1 MKLFFGVMLIVW
13 LGASALAAPPAVPT
27 YLVARAAKP
36 ITIDGKID
44 DAGWAPAKAV
54 ELVLNRDGSA
64 SPAKTTARLLYDD
77 KFLYISFRAV
87 DDNIFATM
95 KHRDDHLWEEEV
107 VEVFLQ
113 PDPLKKNYIEL
124 EVNPL
129 DALVDIY
136 LLDIR
141 KPLHLESWNSEK
153 IRWAIQVDGT
163 VDGRPGDRE
172 WTCEIAFPF
181 EDAVTAAHTPPRPGD
196 RWRMNLYRVEQ
207 KPSYA
212 LIAWAPTRKDDFHIP
227 SMFGE
232 LVFGR

>member
-1 MKLFFGVMLIVW
+1 MRSLF
-13 LGASALAAPPAVPT
+13 GASLVIMLLSAAATAAVPV
-27 YLVARAAKP
+27 YRVSRATQP
-36 ITIDGKID
+36 ITIDGKLD
-44 DAGWAPAKAV
+44 DTGWTRAKEV
-54 ELVLNRDGSA
+54 KLVLNRDGSA

-77 KFLYISFRAV
+77 KFLYVSFRAV
-87 DDNIFATM
+87 DSNIFATM
-95 KHRDDHLWEEEV
+95 RKRDDHLWEEEV

-113 PDPLKKNYIEL
+113 PDPAKKAYIEL

-129 DALVDIY
+129 NALVDIY
-136 LLDIR
+136 LPDIR
-141 KPLHLESWNSEK
+141 KPLPPASWNSEK
-153 IRWAIQVDGT
+153 IRWAIKVDGT

-181 EDAVTAAHTPPRPGD
+181 EDAATAAQTPPRPGD
-196 RWRMNLYRVEQ
+196 RWRMNLYRVER

-212 LIAWAPTRKDDFHIP
+212 LIAWSPTRKDDFHIP